1 LICLY
6 GCNTQYKC
14 ADRSYTDDFIYSPI
28 IHLVDNTPVL
38 YSSEFDI
45 MKYRFSGLIAFRQM
59 PDTNEI
65 RIVFLSETGLRL
77 MEYRYFHGEINNTY
91 CIAVADKKQVK
102 KFIGKFLLLLIDN
115 PNCADICPETTDE
128 KSIYFCR
135 NKRTKLKAEIKN
147 DQKINA
153 CIALKNN
160 RVCGTYTDSE
170 ELPEAILVTMSH
182 KKIRINLTR
191 VDNAFK

>member
-1 LICLY
+1 
-6 GCNTQYKC
+6 
-14 ADRSYTDDFIYSPI
+14 
-28 IHLVDNTPVL
+28 
-38 YSSEFDI
+38 
-45 MKYRFSGLIAFRQM
+45 
-59 PDTNEI
+59 
-65 RIVFLSETGLRL
+65 
-77 MEYRYFHGEINNTY
+77 MEYQYFHGEINNTY
-91 CIAVADKKQVK
+91 CIAVADKKQIK

-115 PNCADICPETTDE
+115 PNCNDICLEATDE

-147 DQKINA
+147 DEKINT

-170 ELPEAILVTMSH
+170 ELPEKIVVSMSH

>member
-1 LICLY
+1 LICLS

-14 ADRSYTDDFIYSPI
+14 ADQSYANDFVYTPI
-28 IHLVDNTPVL
+28 IHLVDNSPVL

-65 RIVFLSETGLRL
+65 RIVFLSETGLKL
-77 MEYRYFHGEINNTY
+77 MEYQYFLGEIKNTY
-91 CIAVADKKQVK
+91 CIAVADKRQIK
-102 KFIGKFLLLLIDN
+102 KFIGKFLLLLINKPD
-115 PNCADICPETTDE
+115 CIDICIETTDE

-135 NKRTKLKAEIKN
+135 NKRTKLKAEIKKN
-147 DQKINA
+147 EKINE
-153 CIALKNN
+153 CIALKNS

-170 ELPEAILVTMSH
+170 ELPKKIVVSISH